1 MRNFII
7 SSDQIDGNK
16 IRCSASEQK
25 HITTILRMQQGDQ
38 VRFLDDNG
46 NYYIAT
52 LQYVDENKISAEIIN
67 QGFNPPSSPSVTL
80 FQALIK
86 PSKMGLVMQKT
97 AEIGVDQIVPMVTDR
112 ST

>member
-25 HITTILRMQQGDQ
+25 HITTVLRMQQGDQ

-52 LQYVDENKISAEIIN
+52 LQYVDENMLMKTKSLLRLSIKGLIL
-67 QGFNPPSSPSVTL
+67 QVR
-80 FQALIK
+80 QASLSFK
-86 PSKMGLVMQKT
+86 H
-97 AEIGVDQIVPMVTDR
+97 
-112 ST
+112 